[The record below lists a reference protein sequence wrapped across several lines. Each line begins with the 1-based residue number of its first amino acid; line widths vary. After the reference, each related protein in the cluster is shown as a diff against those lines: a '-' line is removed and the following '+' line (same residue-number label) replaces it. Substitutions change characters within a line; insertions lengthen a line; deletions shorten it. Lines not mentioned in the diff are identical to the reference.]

1 MIQFVQMTFS
11 LHTSLQKTEMPIKEP
26 GVEGEGGTGAIYLG
40 PNFTYTAPGARV
52 WGLHH

>member
-1 MIQFVQMTFS
+1 MIQFVKMTFS

-26 GVEGEGGTGAIYLG
+26 AKEGGTGAIYSG
-40 PNFTYTAPGARV
+40 PNFTYIGPEARV